1 MGTRH
6 LQKVNLCHS
15 MKYSVRYRKNNVR
28 NIGGEEWKNWRDRG
42 LGSIVKKH
50 ERNHLKLR
58 HKHLETCIYIH
69 TMSKPLDNAQHV
81 LLYVCVMQQISSA
94 LL

>member
-1 MGTRH
+1 VGTKH
-6 LQKVNLCHS
+6 LQKVNLSHS
-15 MKYSVRYRKNNVR
+15 MKYSIRCGKNNVR
-28 NIGGEEWKNWRDRG
+28 NIGIEEWKNWWERG

-50 ERNHLKLR
+50 ERNHLKIR

-69 TMSKPLDNAQHV
+69 TMSKPLDNAQHI
-81 LLYVCVMQQISSA
+81 LLCVCSMHSISSA